1 MIYIWK
7 AVRFLSKQGQPQP
20 RFQSKARSLKTTV
33 KWSIGKNNSSAR
45 SFYVF
50 VHFFAVLC
58 KTTAWNDE
66 IWDSLEN
73 VSTRRWIF
81 HFPSLLEG
89 HSYQSSSWILRL
101 HCTSWTNLNNREVVE
116 VTFST
121 DVFVAVAYC
130 HATVLQ
136 KHNKNPLC
144 RDWEFKTQYAV
155 LIVQLTFDYLI
166 YKSFRQT
173 MFLKSADFLVN
184 LVMRIFRKVVVL

>member
-1 MIYIWK
+1 MR
-7 AVRFLSKQGQPQP
+7 APQ
-20 RFQSKARSLKTTV
+20 T
-33 KWSIGKNNSSAR
+33 IGLISKNNSSAR
-45 SFYVF
+45 SFYIF

-58 KTTAWNDE
+58 KTTTWNDE
-66 IWDSLEN
+66 IWVFLEN

-89 HSYQSSSWILRL
+89 HSYQSSSWILRPTL
-101 HCTSWTNLNNREVVE
+101 YKLNEFDNREVVE
-116 VTFST
+116 VIFST

-136 KHNKNPLC
+136 KHNKNVLC

-173 MFLKSADFLVN
+173 MF
-184 LVMRIFRKVVVL
+184 